1 MPFQRLEA
9 NPKHVMALQSL
20 TTDDV
25 DIPGVTAFV
34 CLLYGFKTSDIIE
47 ARYKAFMHMS
57 GGKGKDLLA
66 SLKKI
71 NCASLPPCAKTLLN
85 HIKRAQ

>member
-1 MPFQRLEA
+1 MRPFQRLEA

-34 CLLYGFKTSDIIE
+34 CLLYGFK
-47 ARYKAFMHMS
+47 AFMRMS
-57 GGKGKDLLA
+57 DGKGRDLLA
-66 SLKKI
+66 SLEN
-71 NCASLPPCAKTLLN
+71 NCASLPPCATLLN
-85 HIKRAQ
+85 HIKREQ